1 VFEHTIQGSQ
11 EEGIRECLAHCKLE
25 IGRTSIK
32 ALENATYPRN
42 HNLEGVHYR
51 NPNQLVFRV
60 SPHLPLDGD
69 KDAMAF
75 LIPYLAWSYP
85 S

>member
-1 VFEHTIQGSQ
+1 MFKHTIQGSQ

-42 HNLEGVHYR
+42 HNLKGVHYR
-51 NPNQLVFRV
+51 NPNQPVFRV
-60 SPHLPLDGD
+60 LLHLLLDGD

-75 LIPYLAWSYP
+75 LILYLALSYP